1 MRTEVFFKECFEE
14 TWIRDELKKTV
25 NKLDSTVRMNA
36 SFSAAEE
43 SKKDEYEELLGN
55 FLEKCDPGSG
65 QATTTAMTTVTATAT
80 AAAAAAAAAAT
91 GTEPTFL
98 KKVYDG
104 YNFQTGFDV
113 DVRPYD
119 AVNGKCLPGEVFELF
134 AKMCKAVEVEN
145 PVAIVDEDATDDDE
159 EGKNNI
165 TFSS

>member
-25 NKLDSTVRMNA
+25 NKLASTVRMTA
-36 SFSAAEE
+36 SFSTAEE
-43 SKKDEYEELLGN
+43 SKKEEYEELLGN
-55 FLEKCDPGSG
+55 FLEKCHPRSG
-65 QATTTAMTTVTATAT
+65 K
-80 AAAAAAAAAAT
+80 
-91 GTEPTFL
+91 EPTFL

-113 DVRPYD
+113 DVRPDD

-134 AKMCKAVEVEN
+134 AKMCEAVGVEN
-145 PVAIVDEDATDDDE
+145 PVAIEDEDATDEDDE